1 MAVWDIDLSN
11 RAGARGASYQSALAA
26 YVYAGMTV
34 LGGLFALGVFDFTT
48 TAGKIAAAQVALQ
61 LIVALVAGFML
72 RDGRGAFWGVALAA
86 FMVIN
91 MIGGLVAGS
100 IGGVILT
107 GLLLLVLVNGLR
119 GTFAL
124 RGEGRFADDDIDV
137 FH

>member
-11 RAGARGASYQSALAA
+11 RAGARGASYQGALAA
-26 YVYAGMTV
+26 YIYAGMTV
-34 LGGLFALGVFDFTT
+34 LGGLMVSGRLDLATL
-48 TAGKIAAAQVALQ
+48 AGKIAAGQIALQ
-61 LIVALVAGFML
+61 LTIAVVAGTLL
-72 RDGRGAFWGVALAA
+72 RKGRGAFWGVALAA
-86 FMVIN
+86 FMVVN
-91 MIGGLVAGS
+91 MIGGLFTLA
-100 IGGVILT
+100 ILGVILT

>member
-11 RAGARGASYQSALAA
+11 RAGARGASYQGALAA
-26 YVYAGMTV
+26 YVYAGMTA
-34 LGGLFALGVFDFTT
+34 LGGLFALGRLDLATL
-48 TAGKIAAAQVALQ
+48 AGKIAAGQMAAQL
-61 LIVALVAGFML
+61 LVAVVAGIML
-72 RDGRGAFWGVALAA
+72 RDGRGAFWGVALAV

-91 MIGGLVAGS
+91 LIGGLFTWA

-124 RGEGRFADDDIDV
+124 RGDSRFADDDIDI

>member
-11 RAGARGASYQSALAA
+11 RAGARGASYQAALAA

-34 LGGLFALGVFDFTT
+34 LGGLFAMGMFDLAT
-48 TAGKIAAAQVALQ
+48 TAGKVAAVQVVAQLAVAVIAGIL
-61 LIVALVAGFML
+61 L
-72 RDGRGAFWGVALAA
+72 RDGRGAFWGLALAA
-86 FMVIN
+86 FMVFN
-91 MIGGLVAGS
+91 LIGGLLTGAL
-100 IGGVILT
+100 GGVILT

-124 RGEGRFADDDIDV
+124 RSDMRFADDDIDI